1 MAKARYYK
9 ADGTEGGSRE
19 LPGALFDGVV
29 NEDVL
34 HQVVKAHLA
43 NQRQGTAAAKN
54 RSAVRGGSRKPWR
67 QKGTGRARQGS
78 IRAVQWAGGGRAFP
92 PIPHSWRQKLPRRVK
107 ALARRSAFNVRA
119 GDDRIV
125 VAELPRLEAPRTREM
140 RSFLESLGVVEGRVL
155 ILSDGVRRTLH
166 LSVRNLPGV
175 EILPFGGESAYDLL
189 RADIVILEESALEGV
204 GDEAPPARG
213 AARTEASEQG
223 DAEGSEASTSAT
235 GPTATDEGDAPA
247 AEEPEA
253 SAPAREDEEPEADRS
268 EPVTEEPDV
277 DEEEKT
283 DA

>member
-34 HQVVKAHLA
+34 HQAVKAYLA

-54 RSAVRGGSRKPWR
+54 RSQVRGGSRKPWR

-119 GDDRIV
+119 GADGIV
-125 VAELPRLEAPRTREM
+125 VAELPRLEAPRTRDM
-140 RSFLESLGVVEGRVL
+140 RRFLESLDVADANVL
-155 ILSDGVRRTLH
+155 ILTDGVRPTLH
-166 LSVRNLPGV
+166 LSARNLPGV
-175 EILPFGGESAYDLL
+175 KVLPFGDESVYDLL
-189 RADIVILEESALEGV
+189 RADAVIVEESALEAV
-204 GDEAPPARG
+204 GDESPPASRRAG
-213 AARTEASEQG
+213 ETEASDDPE
-223 DAEGSEASTSAT
+223 E
-235 GPTATDEGDAPA
+235 

-253 SAPAREDEEPEADRS
+253 SASGGGEEEPAAGGADGEA
-268 EPVTEEPDV
+268 VTGDADA